1 MAVKVFFENKKHSEL
16 VAVFDN
22 EDLYNVCV
30 KPLEKLAKEW
40 RMELSESVHSEDMDI
55 KPDKFR
61 EAVIKAA
68 KDSLDKECLNG
79 GDVHLFYDKKIN
91 RYMSIAA
98 PADSLDEFKGMDAGS
113 IFRKLW
119 ESSQLNKI

>member
-1 MAVKVFFENKKHSEL
+1 MAVKVFFESKHHSEL
-16 VAVFDN
+16 VAVFDS
-22 EDLYNVCV
+22 EAQYDVCLE
-30 KPLEKLAKEW
+30 PLQKLAKSW

-61 EAVIKAA
+61 EAVLRAA
-68 KDSLDKECLNG
+68 KDSLVDSYL
-79 GDVHLFYDKKIN
+79 
-91 RYMSIAA
+91 SIAA

>member
-1 MAVKVFFENKKHSEL
+1 MAVKVFFESKQHSEL
-16 VAVFDN
+16 VAVFDS

-30 KPLEKLAKEW
+30 KPLEKLAKSW
-40 RMELSESVHSEDMDI
+40 HMELSESVHSEDLDI

-61 EAVIKAA
+61 DVVLQAA
-68 KDSLDKECLNG
+68 KAGLNEKY
-79 GDVHLFYDKKIN
+79 L
-91 RYMSIAA
+91 SIAA
-98 PADSLDEFKGMDAGS
+98 PANSLEEFRGMDSAS

>member
-1 MAVKVFFENKKHSEL
+1 MAVKVFFESKQHSEL
-16 VAVFDN
+16 VAVFN
-22 EDLYNVCV
+22 SEAQYNVCV
-30 KPLEKLAKEW
+30 EPLEKLAKSW
-40 RMELSESVHSEDMDI
+40 RMELSESVHAEDMEI

-68 KDSLDKECLNG
+68 QHNL
-79 GDVHLFYDKKIN
+79 YDERN
-91 RYMSIAA
+91 LSMAA
-98 PADSLDEFKGMDAGS
+98 PANSLEEFRGMDSAS

>member
-1 MAVKVFFENKKHSEL
+1 MAVKVFFESKQHSEL
-16 VAVFDN
+16 VAVFN
-22 EDLYNVCV
+22 SEAQYNVCV
-30 KPLEKLAKEW
+30 EPLEKLAKSW
-40 RMELSESVHSEDMDI
+40 RMELSESVHAEDMEI

-68 KDSLDKECLNG
+68 QQNVDDWNLS
-79 GDVHLFYDKKIN
+79 
-91 RYMSIAA
+91 MAA
-98 PADSLDEFKGMDAGS
+98 PANSLEEFRGMDSAS

>member
-1 MAVKVFFENKKHSEL
+1 MAVKVFFESKQHSEL
-16 VAVFDN
+16 VAVFDS
-22 EDLYNVCV
+22 EAQYNVCV
-30 KPLEKLAKEW
+30 EPLEKLAKSW
-40 RMELSESVHSEDMDI
+40 RMELSESVHEDMEI

-68 KDSLDKECLNG
+68 QQHNDDWNLS
-79 GDVHLFYDKKIN
+79 
-91 RYMSIAA
+91 MAA
-98 PADSLDEFKGMDAGS
+98 PANSLEEFRGMDSAS

>member
-1 MAVKVFFENKKHSEL
+1 MAVKVFFESKQHSEL
-16 VAVFDN
+16 VAVFN
-22 EDLYNVCV
+22 SEAQYNVCV
-30 KPLEKLAKEW
+30 EPLEKLAKSW
-40 RMELSESVHSEDMDI
+40 RMELSESVHAEDMEI

-68 KDSLDKECLNG
+68 HDLDDWNLS
-79 GDVHLFYDKKIN
+79 
-91 RYMSIAA
+91 MAA
-98 PADSLDEFKGMDAGS
+98 PANSLEEFRGMDSAS

>member
-1 MAVKVFFENKKHSEL
+1 MAVKVFFESKQHSEL
-16 VAVFDN
+16 VAVFDS
-22 EDLYNVCV
+22 EAQYNVCV
-30 KPLEKLAKEW
+30 EPLEKLAKSW
-40 RMELSESVHSEDMDI
+40 RMELSESVHAEDMEI

-68 KDSLDKECLNG
+68 QHNDDWNLS
-79 GDVHLFYDKKIN
+79 
-91 RYMSIAA
+91 MAA
-98 PADSLDEFKGMDAGS
+98 PANSLEEFRGMDSAS

>member
-1 MAVKVFFENKKHSEL
+1 MAVKVFFESKQHSEL
-16 VAVFDN
+16 VAVFDS

-68 KDSLDKECLNG
+68 KDSLD
-79 GDVHLFYDKKIN
+79 D
-91 RYMSIAA
+91 RYLSIAA

>member
-1 MAVKVFFENKKHSEL
+1 MAVKVFFESKQHSEL
-16 VAVFDN
+16 VAVFDS
-22 EDLYNVCV
+22 EAQYNVCV
-30 KPLEKLAKEW
+30 EPLEKLAKSW
-40 RMELSESVHSEDMDI
+40 RMELSESVHEDMEI

-68 KDSLDKECLNG
+68 QHNDDWNLS
-79 GDVHLFYDKKIN
+79 
-91 RYMSIAA
+91 MAA
-98 PADSLDEFKGMDAGS
+98 PANSLEEFRGMDSAS